1 MMDKI
6 YFLFVNDQQIGPFS
20 LDELKA
26 KHINPETYVWY
37 EGLDD
42 WTQVRNIEGLKSL
55 FSSIPPQF
63 NKNTKENISQKS
75 HDKILGM
82 KKLRFY
88 ALVFSICLLSILLYF
103 RSTYIR
109 QQDLIYSKSRQ
120 IEQMTTQNHNQ
131 QKMIEE
137 LQVELTENIENNRR
151 LFDSEVRDNIENKR
165 QTLLIQLNE
174 AQANLRKAEAELS
187 DAESFQLLRMS
198 WEREEDIRVAM
209 DNVDKWRL
217 EIIRLEQSMKS
228 LTKTGY

>member
-1 MMDKI
+1 
-6 YFLFVNDQQIGPFS
+6 
-20 LDELKA
+20 
-26 KHINPETYVWY
+26 
-37 EGLDD
+37 
-42 WTQVRNIEGLKSL
+42 
-55 FSSIPPQF
+55 
-63 NKNTKENISQKS
+63 
-75 HDKILGM
+75 
-82 KKLRFY
+82 
-88 ALVFSICLLSILLYF
+88 
-103 RSTYIR
+103 
-109 QQDLIYSKSRQ
+109 
-120 IEQMTTQNHNQ
+120 MTTQNHNQ

-174 AQANLRKAEAELS
+174 AKANLRKAEAELS